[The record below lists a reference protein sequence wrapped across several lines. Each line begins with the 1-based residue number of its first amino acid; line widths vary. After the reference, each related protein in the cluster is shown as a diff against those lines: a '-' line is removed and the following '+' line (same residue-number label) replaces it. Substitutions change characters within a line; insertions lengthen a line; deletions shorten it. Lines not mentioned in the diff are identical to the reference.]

1 MSAVIPPPMGGVAL
15 PAGWAEKT
23 YQGVLTAGLGALG
36 FFLLWS
42 TAGTSISLFALLILV
57 LLNPVRVWRERF
69 WREPVLAIGL
79 VLLAY
84 IALRTFIGEGFT
96 WGSAGTLNRYHELL
110 MVALLWALIRTARRP
125 QAFSTGLM
133 IGALVFTALHWLA
146 PVIPQVR
153 HFLEL
158 RRISSGFGLAVCAFI
173 LFEHARL
180 GQLPRW
186 LGYGSAVFLS
196 VTVLF
201 ASEARTGHLVLL
213 VLAGC
218 AAWRMATPRW
228 RWPAAVAMLV
238 AGVLIGS
245 LSQPIRVRM
254 AETLS
259 DAQASSRG
267 EVVLLSSTWAR
278 IELFRNGVDV
288 ARENWVLGTGWQNYA
303 QVFDRASTPRHG
315 GARPPGTLSDNPHNE
330 YLMQL
335 GAGGFPALLLFLLWL
350 AAPMWRALRGDT
362 ERSPWAGAL
371 GCVALAF
378 GVGCLFNSLLLDYM
392 PGHFYGALMAWMMVR
407 RVENPS

>member
-1 MSAVIPPPMGGVAL
+1 MSAVIPPPVEVPAL
-15 PAGWAEKT
+15 PAGWAEKV
-23 YQGVLTAGLGALG
+23 YQGVLTTGLGCLG

-57 LLNPVRVWRERF
+57 LLNPVRVWRQRF

-84 IALRTFIGEGFT
+84 IGARTFIGEGFT
-96 WGSAGTLNRYHELL
+96 AGSAGTLNRYHELL
-110 MVALLWALIRTARRP
+110 MVALLWALMRTAKRP

-133 IGALVFTALHWLA
+133 VGALVFTALHWLV
-146 PVIPQVR
+146 PLIPQAGQ
-153 HFLEL
+153 FLSL
-158 RRISSGFGLAVCAFI
+158 RRISSGFGLAVCAFV

-186 LGYGSAVFLS
+186 LGYGAAAFLS

-218 AAWRMATPRW
+218 AAWRSAARRW
-228 RWPAAVAMLV
+228 RMPAVILILL
-238 AGVLIGS
+238 AGVLVGS

-278 IELFRNGVDV
+278 IELFRNGVVV
-288 ARENWVLGTGWQNYA
+288 ARDNWLLGTGWQNYA
-303 QVFDRASTPRHG
+303 QVFDQASTPRHG

-335 GAGGFPALLLFLLWL
+335 GAGGLPALLLFMLWL
-350 AAPMWRALRGDT
+350 GAPMWRALRDSN
-362 ERSPWAGAL
+362 ERSPWAGAV

-378 GVGCLFNSLLLDYM
+378 AVGSLFNSLLLDYM
-392 PGHFYGALMAWMMVR
+392 PGHFYGALLAWLLVR
-407 RVENPS
+407 RVEDQA